1 MSFRSLT
8 TRLLLISAIA
18 LPMAAARADV
28 DLKKFSL
35 SRAAPADAF
44 ITVCSRTN
52 PEREFL
58 DKYWQR
64 VFDAFWE
71 SEIHIDLWDMI
82 SESAPEKEIAKLE
95 QMRGRFEILC
105 RKVDWEA
112 ITEGEFLYTARLTD
126 LPMPYEGLFA
136 GRLNSKEAAS
146 KNHEGIT
153 AIFNELAKFIEAEAG
168 KNVMKVVT
176 EARKDKV
183 TITKMSF
190 DEAPFIE
197 IALAQKDD
205 MILLTFGKPDLM
217 QEALVNLGDTDDTQ
231 RLVDTPRF
239 KNAFKE
245 LPPAEDELVFFDIER
260 MMLFMR
266 QVATMVERE
275 AGNGLPQPA
284 EGQPKPFNEMSLLT
298 AFLNDASFIDY
309 MATTSWTDG
318 MRAMG
323 ETIVVTK
330 DSAKDSQLLGAVSAG
345 GKLEAYGKY
354 IPAEA
359 SSFSV
364 SSGVS
369 LPKVYDYAVDFMKKH
384 VPDADQMLEE
394 WDGIQQQMLKMNIKN
409 DVLDLFGTESVSFK
423 MGPMGRDWVS
433 LTQVTDSKKADAQ
446 VERLLNTI
454 NDLIKQNAGDKNG
467 LIFKKVKVGPEQELT
482 EISHGTMIMLGI
494 ASPPVIGCADG
505 YLIFSSSANAVRKC
519 LLTGKGEHNN
529 ITTNSRWRKE
539 GLDPK
544 GNVVSVTFTDQADM
558 ADQLKQAIGGIGF
571 MLTMAPMAAAGQM
584 PPEVAKTMGSLNGI
598 VMKLMPVAD
607 KMNFYQ
613 SKAAYTTWDGKTW
626 HNYAVQNYKK
636 PSEVLVDETKPAA
649 AGN

>member
-1 MSFRSLT
+1 MTFRSLT
-8 TRLLLISAIA
+8 TRLLLISAMA

-28 DLKKFSL
+28 DLEKFSL

-64 VFDAFWE
+64 VIDAFWE

-82 SESAPEKEIAKLE
+82 SERAPEKEIAKLE
-95 QMRGRFEILC
+95 QMRERFETLC

-176 EARKDKV
+176 ESRKDKV
-183 TITKMSF
+183 TITKMIF

-205 MILLTFGKPDLM
+205 KILLTFGKPDLM
-217 QEALVNLGDTDDTQ
+217 QEALVNLGADEAGR

-266 QVATMVERE
+266 KMATMAERE
-275 AGNGLPQPA
+275 VGNGLPQPA
-284 EGQPKPFNEMSLLT
+284 EGQPKPFNQVSLLT

-309 MATTSWTDG
+309 MASTSWTDG

-323 ETIVVTK
+323 ETIVATK

-369 LPKVYDYAVDFMKKH
+369 LPKVYDYAVDFMKQH
-384 VPDADQMLEE
+384 VPNADQMLQE
-394 WDGIQQQMLKMNIKN
+394 WDGMQQQMLKMNLKK
-409 DVLDLFGTESVSFK
+409 DVLDLFGTESLSYSV
-423 MGPMGRDWVS
+423 GQDWVT
-433 LTQVTDSKKADAQ
+433 LTEVTDSKKADTQ
-446 VERLLNTI
+446 VERLLNTV

-467 LIFKKVKVGPEQELT
+467 LIFTKVKVGPEQELT
-482 EISHGTMIMLGI
+482 QISHGMMMMVGVS
-494 ASPPVIGCADG
+494 SPPVIGCADG
-505 YLIFSSSANAVRKC
+505 YLIFSSSAAAVRKC

-539 GLDPK
+539 GLEPK
-544 GNVVSVTFTDQADM
+544 GNVVSVTFTDQANM
-558 ADQLKQAIGGIGF
+558 ANELKQAIGGIGTG
-571 MLTMAPMAAAGQM
+571 LGMAPMFAGGQM
-584 PPEVAKTMGSLNGI
+584 PPELAQMMGSLSGI
-598 VMKLMPVAD
+598 AMKLIPVAD

-613 SKAAYTTWDGKTW
+613 SKAGYTTWDGKTW

-649 AGN
+649 AAAK